1 MPMNRDDDRRAA
13 AGGVDAFQQL
23 VDAFGSVSSRWPAKR
38 REEAEVLLRSNTPAG
53 AAARGILAEA
63 RALDRVLA
71 SPMPINPARV
81 ASLANRIVASSRQS
95 PRASNVVPLTSAM
108 GKGSPALGARSRVP
122 RTGWAAGALLAAS
135 LLLGIS
141 IGPAITTMPAF
152 HDVADFV
159 GLSHIGDQLAL
170 TGAEDGSLHDEDVL

>member
-81 ASLANRIVASSRQS
+81 AS